1 MPPLPAVNLPNIR
14 QQLPVEHVAPD
25 GHLELVE
32 RVLHDVVGVQLVD
45 ASDGDV
51 DVGLRRVGEE
61 QELGA
66 RHGVEA
72 LQPKVLGLEHL
83 EPRLRLGAREDPG
96 RRGGVGGGGDDPRC
110 GGRILDGV
118 QTSGDG
124 VNAGRVGTR
133 RLGLAVA
140 VR

>member
-1 MPPLPAVNLPNIR
+1 MPSLPAVNLPNIR
-14 QQLPVEHVAPD
+14 QQLSVKHLTPD
-25 GHLELVE
+25 GHLELVK
-32 RVLHDVVGVQLVD
+32 RVLHDIVGVQLVD

-72 LQPKVLGLEHL
+72 LQPEILGLEHL
-83 EPRLRLGAREDPG
+83 EPRRRLGAREDPG
-96 RRGGVGGGGDDPRC
+96 RRRGVGGRGGEPRC

-118 QTSGDG
+118 QAGGDG
-124 VNAGRVGTR
+124 VDAGGD
-133 RLGLAVA
+133 
-140 VR
+140 